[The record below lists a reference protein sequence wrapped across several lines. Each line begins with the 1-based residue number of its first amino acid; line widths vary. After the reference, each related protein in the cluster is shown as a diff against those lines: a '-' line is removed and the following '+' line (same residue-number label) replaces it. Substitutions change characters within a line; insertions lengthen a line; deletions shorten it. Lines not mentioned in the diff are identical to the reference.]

1 MFQKLKKLR
10 LPFLSKK
17 VVGLSFDEIMV
28 AALEEAK
35 SYPLILDNAELDKL
49 FQNKFVTEKGTQVP
63 PKEFVAK
70 IIAHIENNPP
80 QTAEQFA
87 MFVHKVLAD
96 IPAPVVAKR
105 KWWQRR

>member
-1 MFQKLKKLR
+1 MFQKLKNLR
-10 LPFLSKK
+10 LPFLPKK
-17 VVGLSFDEIMV
+17 TAGLSFDEIMV

-35 SYPLILDNAELDKL
+35 NYPLIIDNAELNKL
-49 FQNKFVTEKGTQVP
+49 FQNKFVAENGAQVP

-70 IIAHIENNPP
+70 VIAYIESNPP

-87 MFVHKVLAD
+87 VFARRTLAS
-96 IPAPVVAKR
+96 IPPPVVTKK